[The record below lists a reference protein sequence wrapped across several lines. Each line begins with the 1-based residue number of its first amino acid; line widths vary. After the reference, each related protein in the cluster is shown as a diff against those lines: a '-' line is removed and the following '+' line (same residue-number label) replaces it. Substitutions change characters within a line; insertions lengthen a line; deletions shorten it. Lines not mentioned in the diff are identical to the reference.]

1 MIQRVL
7 DHELPAPVFLNMAD
21 SRNRVAKSWSEFHKD
36 VGPQSAAIL
45 DGAQRLVRLHLADD
59 ARAYPFLGGDSLEL
73 DQRCPSDELEE
84 SSLRNG

>member
-1 MIQRVL
+1 M
-7 DHELPAPVFLNMAD
+7 H
-21 SRNRVAKSWSEFHKD
+21 